1 MPSTP
6 KGRRPSRGSRGEQV
20 RIIGGDW
27 RSRRLSFPAARD
39 LRPTPDRVRETLF
52 NWLGQTVTGWR
63 CLDLFAGSGV
73 LGLEALSRG
82 AGWVGFVEKSPRV
95 AATLKDNLARLDC
108 EPSRFDVWSM
118 DALRWLEHPPVGP
131 RPAVDLVFLDP
142 PFRQPRLLQGALDRL
157 AAADWLA
164 ADARVFVESGDLG
177 ALTLPS
183 GFVVHRETRAGESRS
198 VLLVRES
205 EEA

>member
-6 KGRRPSRGSRGEQV
+6 RGRRRSKSEQV
-20 RIIGGDW
+20 RIIGGEW
-27 RSRRLSFPAARD
+27 RSRRLRFTPARD

-52 NWLGQTVTGWR
+52 NWLGQTVAGWR

-95 AATLKDNLARLDC
+95 VAALKDNLAQLGC
-108 EPSRFDVWSM
+108 EPERHEVWSM
-118 DALRWLEHPPVGP
+118 DALRWLERPPIDLSPG
-131 RPAVDLVFLDP
+131 VDLVFLDP
-142 PFRQPRLLQGALDRL
+142 PFRQPRLLQAALDRL

-164 ADARVFVESGDLG
+164 PDARVFVESGDID
-177 ALTLPS
+177 ALTLPG

-198 VLLVRES
+198 LLLVRET
-205 EEA
+205 ANG

>member
-6 KGRRPSRGSRGEQV
+6 RGRRPSKGEQV

-27 RSRRLSFPAARD
+27 RSRRLRFPPARD

-52 NWLGQTVTGWR
+52 NWLGQTVAGWR
-63 CLDLFAGSGV
+63 VLDLFAGSGV

-95 AATLKDNLARLDC
+95 AAALKDNLAQLGC
-108 EPSRFDVWSM
+108 EPPRFDVWSM
-118 DALRWLEHPPVGP
+118 DALRWLEHPPVDLTPG
-131 RPAVDLVFLDP
+131 VDLVFLDP
-142 PFRQPRLLQGALDRL
+142 PFRQPRLLQAALDRL
-157 AAADWLA
+157 AAAEWLA
-164 ADARVFVESGDLG
+164 PEARIFVESGDIDG
-177 ALTLPS
+177 LTLPA

-198 VLLVRES
+198 VLMVR
-205 EEA
+205 AVRDA